1 MSSILVLQG
10 PNLNL
15 LGRREP
21 TLYGHET
28 LEHIHNVLRLKA
40 TELGHTL
47 NTLQSNQEHTLI
59 ERIHATLE
67 DETDLIIFNPAA
79 YTHTSIAL
87 RDALL
92 AVETPFI
99 EVHLSN
105 IHRREPFRKT
115 SYFSDV
121 ALGVITGFGITS
133 YLCALEA
140 AHQWLLENKVKNIGS
155 QSWI

>member
-1 MSSILVLQG
+1 MPSILVLQG

-21 TLYGHET
+21 DIYGSDT
-28 LEHIHNVLRLKA
+28 LETIHHTLKLKA
-40 TELGHTL
+40 LELGHTL
-47 NTLQSNQEHTLI
+47 DTLQSNQEHTLM

-67 DETDLIIFNPAA
+67 DGTDLILFNPAA

-92 AVETPFI
+92 AVQTPFI

-105 IHRREPFRKT
+105 IHRREPFRKI

-121 ALGVITGFGITS
+121 ALGIVSGFGINS

-140 AHQWLLENKVKNIGS
+140 AHLWLLENKVKI
-155 QSWI
+155 